1 MICHLSR
8 NLWLC
13 VIGKNNSMRKVLGV
27 SVGLAIKNVQMT
39 RGLRSLH
46 PGQFRVFPAR
56 LGGPISSIV
65 LSGKMTNEPIIF
77 PETITALLHHLR
89 TALTNVHMPISITL
103 RKSKQTFQSEIQIP
117 KLKTHFFFTR
127 GTQSTQTNII
137 TKRIVSRLAQQRIHR
152 LFRDTVA
159 RAASFQR
166 DIGSIVPD
174 SYTGTPQTLV
184 LPTAEFMCLLGNTI
198 LKINL
203 AGSQIVC
210 LVLFYNILLMT
221 DVKFQGDTNQ

>member
-39 RGLRSLH
+39 RGLRSLY

-117 KLKTHFFFTR
+117 KLKTHFFFYKR
-127 GTQSTQTNII
+127 NIVNLDKYNYKENCFSFGTAKNTLPLQG
-137 TKRIVSRLAQQRIHR
+137 H
-152 LFRDTVA
+152 
-159 RAASFQR
+159 
-166 DIGSIVPD
+166 G
-174 SYTGTPQTLV
+174 GTSCVISKGHWQH
-184 LPTAEFMCLLGNTI
+184 C
-198 LKINL
+198 
-203 AGSQIVC
+203 S
-210 LVLFYNILLMT
+210 
-221 DVKFQGDTNQ
+221 